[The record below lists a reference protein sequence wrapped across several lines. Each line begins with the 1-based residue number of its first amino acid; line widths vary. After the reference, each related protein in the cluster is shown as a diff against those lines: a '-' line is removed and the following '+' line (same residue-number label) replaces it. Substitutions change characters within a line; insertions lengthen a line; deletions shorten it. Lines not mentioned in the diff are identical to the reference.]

1 MTQPPSPTRTAPVA
15 RYRLNPEDL
24 RYLRGEL
31 AALRQARAPS
41 LAAAVAAGDPAVRA
55 LAEQVGEVQLQGI
68 RALVALLRAEGV
80 HELGG
85 PEPAPAEGRRDAAPA
100 PAPASVPVPGA
111 ELDLAFVELLGEQAR
126 AAIVRASAEMT
137 GGMDA
142 GCRGQAEQTIR
153 DSWRDL
159 ALLAELARRLLS
171 PGVVDPPSG
180 PPAPTP

>member
-85 PEPAPAEGRRDAAPA
+85 AEPAPADRHDAAEAAPA
-100 PAPASVPVPGA
+100 SLPLSGA
-111 ELDLAFVELLGEQAR
+111 DLDLAFVALLGEQAR

-159 ALLAELARRLLS
+159 AVLADLARRLLS
-171 PGVVDPPSG
+171 PGVVDSPSG
-180 PPAPTP
+180 APAPTA